1 MNKSERKKSVGNA
14 SDGSFFTLL
23 LFFLYIVLYRLHT
36 LLPAR
41 MKRKKLYF
49 VKNEQKGEE
58 GHKIRTWIEK

>member
-1 MNKSERKKSVGNA
+1 MLPT
-14 SDGSFFTLL
+14 DLFFTLL

-49 VKNEQKGEE
+49 VKNEQKRG
-58 GHKIRTWIEK
+58 GGTQNTDMD